1 MLGQTLLMQDW
12 GGLMNKGKKHGW
24 RESIHNAKKKLQAW
38 IMQNALKAFE
48 QWEGFSLELGKC
60 REQGRYYLPPM
71 SFKTTKEPM
80 QLIVCQKVDMQLVKG
95 NPEVAERMI
104 KNMIAL
110 EIGKQLIERDAVI
123 LSRTEDS
130 ENCEIVFRAE
140 LLVLLP

>member
-1 MLGQTLLMQDW
+1 
-12 GGLMNKGKKHGW
+12 
-24 RESIHNAKKKLQAW
+24 
-38 IMQNALKAFE
+38 
-48 QWEGFSLELGKC
+48 
-60 REQGRYYLPPM
+60 M

-95 NPEVAERMI
+95 NPEEAERMI

-130 ENCEIVFRAE
+130 ENCEVVFRAE
-140 LLVLLP
+140 LVVLLPRKGGGYDKRASGTVWGYL

>member
-1 MLGQTLLMQDW
+1 MS
-12 GGLMNKGKKHGW
+12 NNVKHGW
-24 RESIHNAKKKLQAW
+24 HEAIHKVKKSLQAW
-38 IMQNALKAFE
+38 IMQNALKAFK
-48 QWEGFSLELGKC
+48 QWEGFSLALVKC

-71 SFKTTKEPM
+71 SYKTTKEPM
-80 QLIVCQKVDMQLVKG
+80 QLVLYQKVNRQLVME
-95 NPEVAERMI
+95 NPEEAERMF

>member
-1 MLGQTLLMQDW
+1 
-12 GGLMNKGKKHGW
+12 MNKGKKHGW

-48 QWEGFSLELGKC
+48 QWEDFSLALVRCG
-60 REQGRYYLPPM
+60 EQGRYYLPPV

-80 QLIVCQKVDMQLVKG
+80 QLVLYQKVNRQLVME
-95 NPEVAERMI
+95 NPEEAERMF

>member
-24 RESIHNAKKKLQAW
+24 RESIHNAKKKLQA
-38 IMQNALKAFE
+38 

-95 NPEVAERMI
+95 NPEEAERMI

-130 ENCEIVFRAE
+130 ENCEVVFRAE
-140 LLVLLP
+140 LVVLLP

>member
-1 MLGQTLLMQDW
+1 
-12 GGLMNKGKKHGW
+12 
-24 RESIHNAKKKLQAW
+24 
-38 IMQNALKAFE
+38 
-48 QWEGFSLELGKC
+48 
-60 REQGRYYLPPM
+60 
-71 SFKTTKEPM
+71 
-80 QLIVCQKVDMQLVKG
+80 
-95 NPEVAERMI
+95 MI